1 MISRDVRRFF
11 LRHPGQHTVEDVAEA
26 TGCTIQQASAAC
38 SQLVKKGF
46 LQRPPH
52 TRGVYEFV
60 PRIEAQRMV
69 QRAEQRAAAE
79 PATFNLTPVF
89 GDNNSLIH
97 GELIPDG
104 WKVLHGFIPAGA
116 TFSSASPCKHCGGGF
131 EEWHGKVA
139 ITTGVKIT
147 VWTPH
152 AQTSNFYHTHC
163 IECVQPTHV
172 YEKVFWAIG
181 NRVDLWHC
189 TRVDRW
195 LRVITE

>member
-11 LRHPGQHTVEDVAEA
+11 LRRPGQHAVEDVAEDV
-26 TGCTIQQASAAC
+26 GCTIQQASGAC
-38 SQLVKKGF
+38 SQLIKQGF
-46 LQRPPH
+46 LTRPPH

-60 PRIEAQRMV
+60 PKIEAQRMV

-79 PATFNLTPVF
+79 PTTFNLTPVF

-116 TFSSASPCKHCGGGF
+116 TFSSASLCKHCGGGF
-131 EEWHGKVA
+131 EEHHDKVA

-147 VWTPH
+147 MWTPH
-152 AQTSNFYHTHC
+152 AQTSNFYHADC
-163 IECVQPTHV
+163 APGVEPTHV
-172 YEKVFWAIG
+172 YDKVYWAVGHRI
-181 NRVDLWHC
+181 DLRHC
-189 TRVDRW
+189 TIIDRW
-195 LRVITE
+195 LRDITD